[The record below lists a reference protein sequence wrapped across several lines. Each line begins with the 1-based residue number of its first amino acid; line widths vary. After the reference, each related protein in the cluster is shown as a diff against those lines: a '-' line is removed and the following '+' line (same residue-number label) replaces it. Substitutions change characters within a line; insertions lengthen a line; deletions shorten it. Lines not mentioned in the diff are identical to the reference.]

1 MWLFLFEVSRFAFA
15 LYCFVFVLNN
25 WKMEDG
31 DARLKEIIQYSIG
44 EMVNWEIL
52 LFLPQQDLN
61 RKKSNFA
68 FLIHRCSV
76 DKAGRKRDS
85 HVFRG
90 KG

>member
-1 MWLFLFEVSRFAFA
+1 
-15 LYCFVFVLNN
+15 
-25 WKMEDG
+25 MEKG
-31 DARLKEIIQYSIG
+31 DALVKEIIPVLNRRKGKLRNSP
-44 EMVNWEIL
+44 
-52 LFLPQQDLN
+52 FLPQQDLN

>member
-1 MWLFLFEVSRFAFA
+1 
-15 LYCFVFVLNN
+15 
-25 WKMEDG
+25 MEKG
-31 DARLKEIIQYSIG
+31 DARVKEIIPVLNRKN
-44 EMVNWEIL
+44 EEIL

-90 KG
+90 